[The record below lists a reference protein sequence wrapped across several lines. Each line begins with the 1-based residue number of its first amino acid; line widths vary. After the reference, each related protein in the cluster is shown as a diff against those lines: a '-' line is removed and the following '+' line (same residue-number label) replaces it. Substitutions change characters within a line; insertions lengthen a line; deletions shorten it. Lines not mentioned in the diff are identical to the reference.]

1 VLLCRTVVRS
11 YRQRRHRYSTC
22 GCVPTRPRYLF
33 PVQST
38 EHIYCLFKNTG
49 LLRRPAIRLPPY
61 RYMIVREVEEKKQ
74 ACNLI
79 SRNNTSTQYLA
90 CLLVARGAPGHT
102 PTSLHNLNL

>member
-1 VLLCRTVVRS
+1 MLLCRTVVRS

-38 EHIYCLFKNTG
+38 EHYCLFKNTG

-79 SRNNTSTQYLA
+79 SRNNTSTVPCLLA
-90 CLLVARGAPGHT
+90 CERSSGAHT
-102 PTSLHNLNL
+102 N